1 MKIIHEDELVDPLV
15 NANLKSENYS
25 YIDKDIFDKDKIILR
40 LKKNTNKKNETGSK
54 TGSKT
59 DSKTGSKTGS
69 KTDSNTDIFQKL
81 YIKYKSKYLMLK
93 NKK

>member
-40 LKKNTNKKNETGSK
+40 LKKNTNEKNE